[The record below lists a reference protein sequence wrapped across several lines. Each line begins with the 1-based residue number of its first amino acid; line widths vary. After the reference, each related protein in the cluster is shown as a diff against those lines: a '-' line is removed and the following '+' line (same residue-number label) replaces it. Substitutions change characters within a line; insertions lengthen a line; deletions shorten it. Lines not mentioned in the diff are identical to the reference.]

1 MELKKLVEL
10 LKRPE
15 TYTEQIAYEI
25 NHIQTHISH
34 VFLTGKFA
42 YKIKKPVNFGFLDF
56 STLEKRKFYCEKE
69 LELNRRL
76 SPELYLEVVRL
87 TEKNRN
93 IEFNG
98 KGNIIEYA
106 LKMKQIPQKYIM
118 ASLIKEK
125 KINKEV
131 MVKIAE
137 ILNKFYNEARTDSY
151 VNSFGA
157 VSGIKKNTD
166 ENFEQTEGFIHKTIT
181 KEQHNFIKHKTNDF
195 LLKNGLLFE
204 KRIRDNKIRECHGDL
219 HSGNI
224 FIADK
229 VYIFDCIEFNERFR
243 YGDSA
248 SDIAFLVMDL
258 DFLEE
263 NALSNFFIREYIE
276 LSKDDDL
283 MMLLNFYKCYRAF
296 VRGKVTSFRLN
307 EPNIIDEEKRII
319 IKTAGKYFELAYEYA
334 KSM

>member
-1 MELKKLVEL
+1 MELKRLVEI

-25 NHIQTHISH
+25 KHIQTHISH

-69 LELNRRL
+69 LELNRRM
-76 SPELYLEVVRL
+76 SPDMYLEVVRL
-87 TEKNRN
+87 TEKNGK

-98 KGNIIEYA
+98 KGDVVEYA

-118 ASLIKEK
+118 TRLIKEK
-125 KINKEV
+125 KIDNLTI
-131 MVKIAE
+131 VKIAE

-151 VNSFGA
+151 INSFGA

-166 ENFEQTEGFIHKTIT
+166 ENFEQTIEFIHKTIT
-181 KEQHNFIKHKTNDF
+181 KEQHELIKNKTNDF
-195 LLKNGLLFE
+195 LLKNRLLFE
-204 KRIRDNKIRECHGDL
+204 KRIRDNKIREGHGDL

-243 YGDSA
+243 YGDAA
-248 SDIAFLVMDL
+248 SDIAFLAMDL
-258 DFLEE
+258 DFLGE
-263 NALSNFFIREYIE
+263 NALSNFFIKKYIE
-276 LSKDDDL
+276 LSKDDDII
-283 MMLLNFYKCYRAF
+283 MLLNFYKCYRAF
-296 VRGKVTSFRLN
+296 VRGKVISFRIN
-307 EPNIIDEEKRII
+307 EPNIINEEKKII
-319 IKTAGKYFELAYEYA
+319 IKTAGRYFELAYEYA
-334 KSM
+334 KIM